1 MANSI
6 LDPAEPNTDSHQA
19 IAEPAPVT
27 DPTLTNHGHD
37 HQDNPVTETDP
48 YQANPIEEAS
58 QVLNP
63 DGVQE
68 QENIHP
74 ETVTSDLPTEN
85 ASENIEN
92 ASENAEIS
100 SDNAEISSDNAENAA
115 DHAESTKE
123 TIQEHVN
130 MSDIVNS
137 VIENVGNLPIVADTN
152 PETPNDNVES
162 TTDNV
167 ENSTEQVEYP
177 STVEPGLKDE
187 PVASDPGAIDETVQH
202 YIESAKFFVSYTQ
215 ILQQWGSKN

>member
-48 YQANPIEEAS
+48 YQANPIEQAS
-58 QVLNP
+58 QVLNQ

-74 ETVTSDLPTEN
+74 ETVTSDVATEN

-92 ASENAEIS
+92 ASENVEIS
-100 SDNAEISSDNAENAA
+100 SDDAENAA

-130 MSDIVNS
+130 LSDIVNI
-137 VIENVGNLPIVADTN
+137 VIENVDNLPIVADTN
-152 PETPNDNVES
+152 PETSNDNVES

-202 YIESAKFFVSYTQ
+202 YIESAKFFVSFTQ
-215 ILQQWGSKN
+215 ILQQWGSKY